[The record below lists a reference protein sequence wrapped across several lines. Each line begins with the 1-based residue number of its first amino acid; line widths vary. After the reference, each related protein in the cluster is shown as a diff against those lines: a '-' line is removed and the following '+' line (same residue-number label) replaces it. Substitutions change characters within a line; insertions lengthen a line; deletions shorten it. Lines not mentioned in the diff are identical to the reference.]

1 MRKTNE
7 LDNSDTKVSASDFCP
22 SSSPEL
28 GNFKDRLKAA
38 IGHDSIRSFADKCGL
53 SEGVLRNYLRGDTFP
68 TLDRLLAVS
77 VASGVPMAQL
87 ATGEGFRQQ
96 PGHDEARETFPAYD
110 PSQARQTK
118 VYVLAGAGVPN
129 QLIDTEPIAE
139 IVIPAEFY
147 KPSIVPI
154 MVRGRSMEDTIMDG
168 AFVGVDRE
176 DKWVI
181 SGEVYAIW
189 IPNEGAVIKRLYLE
203 PQKIICKSDNPKFAD
218 FCVNT
223 KEIDEHFIQGRVKW
237 VIQKY

>member
-1 MRKTNE
+1 M
-7 LDNSDTKVSASDFCP
+7 NSDAF
-22 SSSPEL
+22 PE
-28 GNFKDRLKAA
+28 RLKSI
-38 IGHDSIRSFADKCGL
+38 IGSMSMRTFGGMCEL
-53 SEGVLRNYLRGDTFP
+53 SEGAIRKYL
-68 TLDRLLAVS
+68 
-77 VASGVPMAQL
+77 SGQSDPSRTALTSMARVGGVHLEWL
-87 ATGEGFRQQ
+87 ATGEGPMRRDQ
-96 PGHDEARETFPAYD
+96 GHDET
-110 PSQARQTK
+110 SQARQTK

-129 QLIDTEPIAE
+129 QLIDAEPIAE
-139 IVIPAEFY
+139 IVIPADFY

-203 PQKIICKSDNPKFAD
+203 PERIICKSDNPKFAD
-218 FCVNT
+218 FFVNT

>member
-1 MRKTNE
+1 MRNTKD
-7 LDNSDTKVSASDFCP
+7 LHNSDAKVSTSDLRP
-22 SSSPEL
+22 SLSPEL
-28 GNFKDRLKAA
+28 GRFKDRLKEA
-38 IGHDSIRSFADKCGL
+38 IGHDSIRAFADKCGL
-53 SEGVLRNYLRGDTFP
+53 SEGVLRNYLRGDTYP
-68 TLDRLLAVS
+68 TLDRLLTIS
-77 VASGVPMAQL
+77 IASGIPMAQL
-87 ATGEGFRQQ
+87 ATGEGYGQQ
-96 PGHDEARETFPAYD
+96 TGHDEAREPVPAYN

-176 DKWVI
+176 DMWVI

-203 PQKIICKSDNPKFAD
+203 PERIICKSDNPKFAD
-218 FCVNT
+218 FFVNV
-223 KEIDEHFIQGRVKW
+223 KEIDDHFIQGRVKW

>member
-1 MRKTNE
+1 M
-7 LDNSDTKVSASDFCP
+7 LANSDNKTPMSELCP
-22 SSSPEL
+22 SYGTEL
-28 GNFKDRLKAA
+28 GHFAERLKSV
-38 IGHDSIRSFADKCGL
+38 IGDEALRSFA
-53 SEGVLRNYLRGDTFP
+53 ERVGVAPSSIHQYLAGKSDPSRATVIKIANAGN
-68 TLDRLLAVS
+68 VS
-77 VASGVPMAQL
+77 MLWL
-87 ATGEGFRQQ
+87 ATGEGPMRRDQ
-96 PGHDEARETFPAYD
+96 GHDETREPFPAYD

-139 IVIPAEFY
+139 IVIPVEFY

-203 PQKIICKSDNPKFAD
+203 PEKIICKSDNQKFAD
-218 FCVNT
+218 FFVNV
-223 KEIDEHFIQGRVKW
+223 KDIDEHFIQGRVKW